1 MWWIFFNGMLGW
13 IEVADGLLVM
23 YAHLFFVVWKKMEE
37 VGKWI
42 DKETILRFNC
52 QPPIKL

>member
-1 MWWIFFNGMLGW
+1 MLGW